1 MVDADSE
8 DEAWDKVR
16 GTARDAVCDFDF
28 ERSPEDDDEYDD
40 EYDDDEDDDDEDDDE
55 DGLKQFGNN
64 NLDNTGW
71 IITLPAHMAALGN
84 RIIKEN
90 KSLQTMIRAFA
101 YDSDATSAYPS
112 ATEVTNLSKVNT
124 KRSVIAI
131 EGIEEDVF
139 RAANM
144 NLSMGAVNAVEYSI
158 NMFNAPGPFEILD
171 MV

>member
-1 MVDADSE
+1 MGE
-8 DEAWDKVR
+8 
-16 GTARDAVCDFDF
+16 
-28 ERSPEDDDEYDD
+28 SP
-40 EYDDDEDDDDEDDDE
+40 
-55 DGLKQFGNN
+55 GGCLSTPGIHGNDVYWT
-64 NLDNTGW
+64 LS
-71 IITLPAHMAALGN
+71 ITLPAHMAALGN